1 MRILLMVLA
10 VLGLASCATLR
21 DRPTDVM
28 VGQQLAKVKKLVHF
42 SSPLT
47 PEQLREKAT
56 QTQCGKETKVMT
68 SIMPV
73 VGVGYVGVGGTYDY
87 TVHSGVLPDGVAY
100 VALRT
105 TNGTLHGTPMGYTMK
120 ATEVGPTE
128 VTVYAADKRKVGE
141 IRTHVEAGTLL
152 CHWRD
157 YSYPYD

>member
-1 MRILLMVLA
+1 MRILLMALA
-10 VLGLASCATLR
+10 VLALTSCATMR

-28 VGQQLAKVKKLVHF
+28 VTQQLAKEKKLVRF
-42 SSPLT
+42 SSSLT

-56 QTQCGKETKVMT
+56 QTDCGKETKDMT

-73 VGVGYVGVGGTYDY
+73 IGVGYIGVGGTYDY
-87 TVHSGVLPDGVAY
+87 TVHSGIFPDGVAY

-105 TNGTLHGTPMGYTMK
+105 TNGTLHGSPMGYTMK
-120 ATEVGPTE
+120 AAGEGRSD
-128 VTVYAADKRKVGE
+128 VTVYAADKRKTDE
-141 IRTHVEAGTLL
+141 IRSHVEAGTLF

>member
-10 VLGLASCATLR
+10 VLALTSCATMR

-28 VGQQLAKVKKLVHF
+28 VTQELAKEKKLVRF

-56 QTQCGKETKVMT
+56 QTDCGKETKVMT

-73 VGVGYVGVGGTYDY
+73 FGVGVVGVTGTYDY
-87 TVHSGVLPDGVAY
+87 TVHSGTFPDGVAY
-100 VALRT
+100 VALRN
-105 TNGTLHGTPMGYTMK
+105 TNGTFHGTPMGFTMK
-120 ATEVGPTE
+120 AVDAGRSE
-128 VTVYAADKRKVGE
+128 VTVYAADKRKTDE